1 MFPYFLKWVESKDHG
16 QGGSTW
22 VNDHVETFVNIAAP
36 LMGVPKA
43 VTSLLSGIYICV
55 CIYMISYLSD
65 NR

>member
-16 QGGSTW
+16 KGGSTW

-43 VTSLLSGIYICV
+43 VTSLLSGIYIY
-55 CIYMISYLSD
+55 IYT
-65 NR
+65 